1 MGHDREAGSL
11 KITTAQRE
19 RLLIRTLDAGKHIV
33 ADILHGV
40 EYDRDT
46 LQRWISEA
54 EGLALQT
61 PPAPAAE
68 DSIVY
73 TCQFCGHSA
82 KCGMWL
88 QAGYQC
94 PQCLRMFDPDLT
106 D

>member
-61 PPAPAAE
+61 PPAP
-68 DSIVY
+68 IVY

-82 KCGMWL
+82 ECGMWPK
-88 QAGYQC
+88 GGIYC
-94 PQCLRMFDPDLT
+94 PQCRRESGE
-106 D
+106 